1 MGIRILGLRSRV
13 MKDMKD
19 IKEITD
25 KETGKTS
32 NNENSAIEFRIT

>member
-1 MGIRILGLRSRV
+1 

-19 IKEITD
+19 IKDITD

-32 NNENSAIEFRIT
+32 NNEDSAIEFRITQAKDS